1 LKIGNS
7 MSDSGLQD
15 MRFVVTEA
23 HRGPVHAPLS
33 LKKGDL
39 VSVGETYKGP
49 ENWPGW
55 VWCVS
60 TGNTGAWVPLQ
71 ILERREDGTA
81 TALEGYSSR
90 ELNVEPGEILTAAM
104 ERNAWM
110 WCISEKCGESGWV
123 PSNKLRSL

>member
-1 LKIGNS
+1 
-7 MSDSGLQD
+7 

-55 VWCVS
+55 VWGVS
-60 TGNTGAWVPLQ
+60 AGNIGAWVPLR
-71 ILERREDGTA
+71 ILECREDGTA
-81 TALEGYSSR
+81 TALEDDSSQ

-104 ERNAWM
+104 ERNSWM

>member
-1 LKIGNS
+1 
-7 MSDSGLQD
+7 

-23 HRGPVHAPLS
+23 HRRSVHAPLS

-49 ENWPGW
+49 ENWPEW
-55 VWCVS
+55 AWCV
-60 TGNTGAWVPLQ
+60 TGENAGSWIPLQ
-71 ILERREDGTA
+71 VLECREDGTA
-81 TALEGYSSR
+81 VALEDYSSSELDADEGDAVTGTR
-90 ELNVEPGEILTAAM
+90 ETNGWL
-104 ERNAWM
+104 

>member
-1 LKIGNS
+1 
-7 MSDSGLQD
+7 

-39 VSVGETYKGP
+39 VSVGDPHKGP
-49 ENWPGW
+49 ENWPDW

-60 TGNTGAWVPLQ
+60 SGNTGAWVPLQ
-71 ILERREDGTA
+71 ILERHEDGTA
-81 TALEGYSSR
+81 TALEDYSSR
-90 ELNVEPGEILTAAM
+90 ELNVEPGEILTAAI
-104 ERNAWM
+104 ERNGWM

>member
-1 LKIGNS
+1 
-7 MSDSGLQD
+7 

-60 TGNTGAWVPLQ
+60 AGNIGRGSRSKLTPKPFVDIYQ
-71 ILERREDGTA
+71 IGIGHGL
-81 TALEGYSSR
+81 S
-90 ELNVEPGEILTAAM
+90 
-104 ERNAWM
+104 
-110 WCISEKCGESGWV
+110 
-123 PSNKLRSL
+123 

>member
-1 LKIGNS
+1 
-7 MSDSGLQD
+7 

-39 VSVGETYKGP
+39 VSVGEIYKGP
-49 ENWPGW
+49 ESWPGW
-55 VWCVS
+55 VWCV
-60 TGNTGAWVPLQ
+60 TGENAGGWIPLQ
-71 ILERREDGTA
+71 ILECREDGTA
-81 TALEGYSSR
+81 TALEDYSSR
-90 ELNVEPGEILTAAM
+90 ELNVEPGEILTATM
-104 ERNAWM
+104 ERNDWM